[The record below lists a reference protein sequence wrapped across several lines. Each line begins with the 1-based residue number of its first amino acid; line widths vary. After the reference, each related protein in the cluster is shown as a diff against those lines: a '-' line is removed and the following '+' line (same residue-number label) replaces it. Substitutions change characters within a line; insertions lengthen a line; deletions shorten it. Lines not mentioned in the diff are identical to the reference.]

1 MIDKLLPIIM
11 LTRSKSKQFSTY
23 CSEIDFIYASNA
35 WLSNKKR
42 LGNGTYEYINTNR
55 HSKHKSIYKNK
66 KLTQYER
73 MLLDASVIQIN
84 NSNVV

>member
-1 MIDKLLPIIM
+1 M
-11 LTRSKSKQFSTY
+11 LTRSKSKQLSTY
-23 CSEIDFIYASNA
+23 CSELDFIYASNA

-73 MLLDASVIQIN
+73 MLLDASIIQIN